1 MEIVSYQES
10 EEINGIEGEIEQI
23 NKRLRRFKE
32 YQWILDE
39 KNEECSSKEDYV
51 KLQSLRAWVEM
62 EILEL
67 KNRLTEL
74 YKNAIAKKGT
84 LSGSTKIFE

>member
-1 MEIVSYQES
+1 MEIVSCEES
-10 EEINGIEGEIEQI
+10 EETSEIESEIEQI

-39 KNEECSSKEDYV
+39 KNEGCSSKEDYV
-51 KLQSLRAWVEM
+51 KLQGLRAWVQM

-74 YKNAIAKKGT
+74 YKNAIAKKGM
-84 LSGSTKIFE
+84 LSGSAKIFE

>member
-1 MEIVSYQES
+1 MGIVSCQES
-10 EEINGIEGEIEQI
+10 GEISEIEREIEQI

-32 YQWILDE
+32 YQEILDE
-39 KNEECSSKEDYV
+39 KSEECSSKEDYV
-51 KLQSLRAWVEM
+51 KLQGLRAWVEM

-84 LSGSTKIFE
+84 VSGSAKIFE